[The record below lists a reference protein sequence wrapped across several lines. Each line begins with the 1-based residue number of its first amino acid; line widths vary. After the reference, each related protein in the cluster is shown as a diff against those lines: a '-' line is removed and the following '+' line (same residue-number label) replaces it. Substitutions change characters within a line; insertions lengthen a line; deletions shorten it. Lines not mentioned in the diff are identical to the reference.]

1 MDELDAGRP
10 GNTNVPTDRGSA
22 SAGPNRWAVA
32 SFFLAILGLFG
43 ALVAFAKL
51 SDLSNYDR
59 VLPAQVAGYLYP
71 VLAVAVVVV
80 GWIGRRSARRH
91 DGRGKTLATV
101 AIAIGCA
108 QVLYAGWIALA
119 VTGCVHDPFH
129 CR

>member
-1 MDELDAGRP
+1 M
-10 GNTNVPTDRGSA
+10 PTDRNPTST
-22 SAGPNRWAVA
+22 GPNRWAVA
-32 SFFLAILGLFG
+32 SFSLAILGLFG
-43 ALVAFAKL
+43 AFVAFAKL

-71 VLAVAVVVV
+71 VLAVAVLVV
-80 GWIGRRSARRH
+80 GWIGWRSARRH

-108 QVLYAGWIALA
+108 EVLYAGWIALSVA
-119 VTGCVHDPFH
+119 ACVNDPFH